1 MTIKKKILIA
11 TGGTGGHVFPA
22 YALAK
27 HFKKKKLEVQ
37 IVLDKRGLCFL
48 KNYQDIKFK
57 IITSSPIFK
66 KKPLNILI
74 STSKNIFAFFNSI
87 FILLKFKPNIVIG
100 MGGYSS
106 FPVCIASRMLRIK
119 FITYENNLYIGKTNK
134 YLLPFASKMLVA
146 YSELKGIDNNHI
158 EKIFRIG
165 NILREEILNF
175 NTNVKL
181 NKDTF
186 NVLVLGGSQAAKS
199 LGEKLPKI
207 FENFSKEKIKI
218 TIYQQC
224 LVEQKEMLEK
234 FYKNLGFKCE
244 IFNFSNNLS
253 DYFTKTDLV
262 ITRSGSSMIAE
273 LINCNLPFIAIPLPT
288 SAENHQLINAKYF
301 EEKGYG
307 FCVEEKEIDTRLFQ
321 LIKSIH
327 EDRDLLDVIKK
338 KQKNCSDKLVFE
350 KIDKQLDE
358 IINE

>member
-1 MTIKKKILIA
+1 
-11 TGGTGGHVFPA
+11 
-22 YALAK
+22 
-27 HFKKKKLEVQ
+27 
-37 IVLDKRGLCFL
+37 
-48 KNYQDIKFK
+48 
-57 IITSSPIFK
+57 
-66 KKPLNILI
+66 
-74 STSKNIFAFFNSI
+74 
-87 FILLKFKPNIVIG
+87 